1 MANQDFTTRT
11 QFNASRTI
19 ENRITWM
26 LAGIGVYLCLCP
38 AIQAYRRGRAQ
49 DMARLMALQVFFDI
63 HQ

>member
-11 QFNASRTI
+11 QFHASRII

-26 LAGIGVYLCLCP
+26 LAGIGLSLCLRP
-38 AIQAYRRGRAQ
+38 AIQAYRRGR
-49 DMARLMALQVFFDI
+49 DRDTARLIALQVFFDM